1 MPTLPTCLHSLRSL
15 ALALGLAVGVA
26 WASEAPLWFDAGRP
40 RPQAWQA
47 VELLA
52 GAPGH
57 GLVAEDYGVD
67 ALGRQVAEAALEP
80 ALDDQA
86 QERLAQ
92 ALSGAMQR
100 YLSDLHQGRLDPRQI
115 GHHFDPPPRDGFDP
129 AARLREGLQAG
140 RLAETVDAAA
150 PRLSQYEA
158 LRQALAHMRALGDH
172 PAWLQELPPLPR
184 PARTQP
190 GRPGKLEPG
199 QTWDGMAL
207 LAERLRLL
215 GDLAADGPLP
225 AVYEGVWVD
234 AVQRFQERHG
244 LAVDGV
250 VGKDTLAALRVTPG
264 ERAQQIALNLERLR
278 WTPLT
283 EAQRM
288 IVVNIPEFVLRA
300 YEIREGRIV
309 IHQTMKIIVGK
320 ALDTRTPVFG
330 EEMRS
335 IEFSPYWN
343 VPPSIARSET
353 VPKLRRDP
361 AYLAREEM
369 EFVLADGRIGTEV
382 TPDVL
387 AEVMAGRA
395 RIRQRPGPKNA
406 LGAVKFSFPNRDNIY
421 LHHTPAAQLFGKG
434 RRDFSHGCVRVE
446 RPVELALFALQD
458 MPQWTEQR
466 VREAMAAGR
475 LQTVRLATPVPVLIT
490 YGTALVKQGRLHFYP
505 DIYGHDRELVEAL
518 RQRKATPARPTAA
531 TR

>member
-57 GLVAEDYGVD
+57 GLG
-67 ALGRQVAEAALEP
+67 AEAALEP

-129 AARLREGLQAG
+129 AARLREGLQAPP
-140 RLAETVDAAA
+140 LADLVREAA

-234 AVQRFQERHG
+234 AAQRFQERHG
-244 LAVDGV
+244 LAG
-250 VGKDTLAALRVTPG
+250 
-264 ERAQQIALNLERLR
+264 
-278 WTPLT
+278 
-283 EAQRM
+283 
-288 IVVNIPEFVLRA
+288 
-300 YEIREGRIV
+300 
-309 IHQTMKIIVGK
+309 
-320 ALDTRTPVFG
+320 
-330 EEMRS
+330 
-335 IEFSPYWN
+335 
-343 VPPSIARSET
+343 
-353 VPKLRRDP
+353 
-361 AYLAREEM
+361 
-369 EFVLADGRIGTEV
+369 
-382 TPDVL
+382 
-387 AEVMAGRA
+387 
-395 RIRQRPGPKNA
+395 
-406 LGAVKFSFPNRDNIY
+406 
-421 LHHTPAAQLFGKG
+421 
-434 RRDFSHGCVRVE
+434 
-446 RPVELALFALQD
+446 
-458 MPQWTEQR
+458 
-466 VREAMAAGR
+466 
-475 LQTVRLATPVPVLIT
+475 
-490 YGTALVKQGRLHFYP
+490 
-505 DIYGHDRELVEAL
+505 
-518 RQRKATPARPTAA
+518 
-531 TR
+531 